1 VLRAAARPGDPLER
15 GRPVAGRYRAP
26 VDVVAAAL
34 VCDGLVLAARRVD
47 PPGWEFPGGKV
58 EPGETAQQA
67 LARECREE
75 LGIEIECVAQL
86 GEAAD
91 DRITLQLWHVTLRSG
106 VPGTSADHDALQWV
120 DRDSLAALDWLP
132 LDRLL
137 LADVERALG

>member
-1 VLRAAARPGDPLER
+1 M
-15 GRPVAGRYRAP
+15 
-26 VDVVAAAL
+26 DVVAAAL

-67 LARECREE
+67 LARECHEE

-86 GEAAD
+86 GEAVD

-106 VPGTSADHDALQWV
+106 SPATSADHDALQWV

-132 LDRLL
+132 LDRIL